1 MKNTEHRTRRRER
14 SASALRA
21 LFFVLCSVFV
31 ISCFNPAAPGP
42 VDRQFTLAPG
52 QSTTVA
58 GAGVSI
64 KFVSITGDNR
74 CPANAI
80 CITGG
85 SADVRIEVRR
95 GNSTEPHDL
104 RTGDM
109 KPVVSKDVTIELV
122 EVSPYPFSTSPIQ
135 PGDYR
140 VTLRVKR

>member
-1 MKNTEHRTRRRER
+1 MTNTEHRTRTQKGR
-14 SASALRA
+14 ANALRA
-21 LFFVLCSVFV
+21 VFCVLCSLFV

-42 VDRQFTLAPG
+42 VDRQFTLGPG
-52 QSTTVA
+52 QSATVSE
-58 GAGVSI
+58 AGVSI
-64 KFVSITGDNR
+64 KFVTITGDNR
-74 CPANAI
+74 CPADAI

-104 RTGDM
+104 KTGDM

-122 EVSPYPFSTSPIQ
+122 EVSPYPFSSSPIQ